1 MSVNYK
7 QLLETS
13 YIQVSSRLEE
23 LQRFFAVTRTFA
35 LKTNGHL
42 KILTNLVNDLID
54 SEDMLHLVDTELT
67 VHSSFTRNT
76 YISQTGQDSRLS
88 QDANPMNHT
97 VNVNVNDRLQREMSG
112 QGPDTNNKDRY
123 QSSSM
128 EKTKI
133 THNYYGTPEG
143 GNGKSDDK
151 VIEKIIENFKQENEK
166 LWDYLKK
173 GDNDVDFIKTVFEK
187 LLESYANKDQR
198 DASRNFQ
205 NETINP
211 MHCNGAHGCHCVAH
225 MMPTAPIPVMPVT
238 GAHSTY
244 IPPTKNF
251 YKSNRKVRRSQQ
263 IGSDEFYDGE
273 DDEDELAQSVQ
284 SFKAELGKL
293 NRKIEK
299 LTNKKQE
306 DSGIQDIL
314 KKFIE
319 LKSENERMIKE
330 KDDKIANLIN
340 ELKMANDRVDQLKSE
355 ISYLKTNNKML
366 EENIHEIFKIQKNGP
381 GYDKDQYK
389 SNGTQDK
396 YRQGLEKENDHLR
409 DENMNLRSKIEEL
422 KDQMYNGDRNK
433 DQIEYY
439 KTKNIKLQKQLD
451 DADARNQE
459 LIEKTEN
466 LYELLEKKNAARPNY
481 ADSEMKAMGR
491 WETDITGVY
500 DDFLKVIYSQADYI
514 EASMESVFANSLYRD

>member
-54 SEDMLHLVDTELT
+54 SDDMLHLVDTELN
-67 VHSSFTRNT
+67 VHSSFSRNT
-76 YISQTGQDSRLS
+76 YVSQGGADNRSS
-88 QDANPMNHT
+88 QDLNPLNHT
-97 VNVNVNDRLQREMSG
+97 VNINLNDRIQREMSG
-112 QGPDTNNKDRY
+112 QGLDTNNKDRY

-143 GNGKSDDK
+143 ANGKSDDK

-198 DASRNFQ
+198 DNSRTFH

-211 MHCNGAHGCHCVAH
+211 VHCNGVHGCHCMAH
-225 MMPTAPIPVMPVT
+225 MMPTAPIPIVPVN

-251 YKSNRKVRRSQQ
+251 YKSSKKVRRSQNL
-263 IGSDEFYDGE
+263 GSDEFYDGNE
-273 DDEDELAQSVQ
+273 DEDELAHSVQ

-293 NRKIEK
+293 NRQIEK
-299 LTNKKQE
+299 LTTKKQE
-306 DSGIQDIL
+306 DSGIQDML
-314 KKFIE
+314 RKFIE
-319 LKSENERMIKE
+319 LKSENERMVKE
-330 KDDKIANLIN
+330 KDDKIAYLIN
-340 ELKMANDRVDQLKSE
+340 ELKMANDRVDQLKNE
-355 ISYLKTNNKML
+355 ISFLKTNNKAL
-366 EENIHEIFKIQKNGP
+366 EETIHSIIMTQKNGS
-381 GYDKDQYK
+381 GYEKDQFK

-396 YRQGLEKENDHLR
+396 YQKSLEKENDHLR
-409 DENMNLRSKIEEL
+409 DEIMGLRSKIEEL
-422 KDQMYNGDRNK
+422 KDQLYNGENNK

-451 DADARNQE
+451 EADGRNKE
-459 LIEKTEN
+459 LIEKNEN
-466 LYELLEKKNAARPNY
+466 LYELLEKKNAARPKY
-481 ADSEMKAMGR
+481 GESELKAMSR
-491 WETDITGVY
+491 WETDITGSY

>member
-23 LQRFFAVTRTFA
+23 LQRFFAITRTFA

-76 YISQTGQDSRLS
+76 YISQTGAENRSSNELF
-88 QDANPMNHT
+88 PPNHT
-97 VNVNVNDRLQREMSG
+97 VNVNVSERLQRQMSG
-112 QGPDTNNKDRY
+112 QGPETNNKDRY

-128 EKTKI
+128 ERTNI
-133 THNYYGTPEG
+133 THNYYGAEG
-143 GNGKSDDK
+143 TEGKSDDK
-151 VIEKIIENFKQENEK
+151 IIEKVIANFKQENEK
-166 LWDYLKK
+166 LWQYLKR

-187 LLESYANKDQR
+187 LLESYTNRDPKDV
-198 DASRNFQ
+198 SRNFQ
-205 NETINP
+205 NETIHQG
-211 MHCNGAHGCHCVAH
+211 HCNGVHGCHCMAH

-238 GAHSTY
+238 GAHSAY

-251 YKSNRKVRRSQQ
+251 YKSGRKVRRSQQ
-263 IGSDEFYDGE
+263 IGSGEFYDGDDE
-273 DDEDELAQSVQ
+273 DEDELAHSVQ

-299 LTNKKQE
+299 LTNSKQE
-306 DSGIQDIL
+306 DSGIQDML
-314 KKFIE
+314 KKLIE
-319 LKSENERMIKE
+319 LKSENERVIKE
-330 KDDKIANLIN
+330 KDEKISQLMY
-340 ELKMANDRVDQLKSE
+340 ELKMATERVDQLKSE

-366 EENIHEIFKIQKNGP
+366 EETIHDIFKTQKNGP
-381 GYDKDQYK
+381 GFDKDQFK
-389 SNGTQDK
+389 SNGTNDK
-396 YRQGLEKENDHLR
+396 YRQGIEKENDGLR
-409 DENMNLRSKIEEL
+409 DENINLRTKIEEL
-422 KDQMYNGDRNK
+422 KDQLYNGDRNK
-433 DQIEYY
+433 DQAEYY

-451 DADARNQE
+451 DADARNKE
-459 LIEKTEN
+459 LIEKNES
-466 LYELLEKKNAARPNY
+466 LYELLEKKNKARPSH
-481 ADSEMKAMGR
+481 AESEMKAMSR

-500 DDFLKVIYSQADYI
+500 DDFLKCIYSQADYI
-514 EASMESVFANSLYRD
+514 EASMESVFANSLYHD